1 MEMTAFYWFVLGI
14 LLLVFELAT
23 PGFVTMFF
31 GMAALTVA
39 LVAWVFPLGQTASWL
54 MFAVLSVSY
63 ILLLRKFLKR
73 VFIGD
78 KDAPERLEDSFVGKY
93 ARVTEA
99 IAPGEPGRVDFS
111 GCTWEAESD
120 QAIGAGERVRICEKN
135 NLTLI
140 VQKEI

>member
-1 MEMTAFYWFVLGI
+1 MEMTALYWFIFGI

-23 PGFVTMFF
+23 PGFVAMFF

-39 LVAWVFPLGQTASWL
+39 LVAWIFPLGQITGWL
-54 MFAVLSVSY
+54 LFAALSVSY

-78 KDAPERLEDSFVGKY
+78 KDEPDRLEDSFVGKY

-99 IAPGEPGRVDFS
+99 IAPGNPGRVDFS

-120 QAIGAGERVRICEKN
+120 HALTVGERVRICAKK
-135 NLTLI
+135 NLTLS
-140 VQKEI
+140 VQRES

>member
-1 MEMTAFYWFVLGI
+1 MTPAYWFIFGI

-39 LVAWVFPLGQTASWL
+39 LLAWVLPLGQVVCWL
-54 MFAVLSVSY
+54 LFAALSVIY

-73 VFIGD
+73 IFIGD
-78 KDAPERLEDSFVGKY
+78 KNSPERLEDGFVGKY
-93 ARVTEA
+93 ASVTEA
-99 IAPGEPGRVDFS
+99 IAPGKPGRVDFT
-111 GCTWEAESD
+111 GCGWQAESED
-120 QAIGAGERVRICEKN
+120 VLAAGERVRICAKN

-140 VQKEI
+140 VSRQE

>member
-1 MEMTAFYWFVLGI
+1 MVMTPLYWFIFGI

-39 LVAWVFPLGQTASWL
+39 LLAWILPLGQVVSWL
-54 MFAVLSVSY
+54 LFAALSVAY
-63 ILLLRKFLKR
+63 ILLLRKYLKR

-78 KDAPERLEDSFVGKY
+78 KDAPERLEDAFVGKY
-93 ARVTEA
+93 ANVIQA
-99 IAPGEPGRVDFS
+99 IGPGKPGRVDFM
-111 GCTWEAESD
+111 GCGWQAESED
-120 QAIGAGERVRICEKN
+120 EIAAGERVKICAKN

-140 VQKEI
+140 VCKHN